1 MSKLQLKKELVNME
15 KDQLVELIL
24 DAYSARKETKE
35 YLEFFLSPDVEK
47 LQAKYETAVSKEL
60 NRVRR
65 GGYCKARISHIKSL
79 IKEFA
84 SFQPGFE
91 AEMDLLF
98 YTLSYA
104 MAAESHLHF
113 PETLMRGIASL
124 VRMLVDI
131 ADTNLAIDKTIK
143 NLKAMFCNEQSG
155 SRYFRRFL
163 NDELVSYI
171 SVSSSQSHFIHSK
184 P

>member
-1 MSKLQLKKELVNME
+1 ME

-35 YLEFFLSPDVEK
+35 YLEFFLNPDVGK
-47 LQAKYETAVSKEL
+47 LQAKYEISVSKEL

-79 IKEFA
+79 VKEFA

-98 YTLSYA
+98 YTVSYA
-104 MAAESHLHF
+104 MATESHLHF
-113 PETLMRGIASL
+113 PETLMRGVASL
-124 VRMLVDI
+124 VRMLIDI
-131 ADTNLAIDKTIK
+131 ADTNLVVDKTVMH
-143 NLKAMFCNEQSG
+143 LKALFGNEQAG

-163 NDELVSYI
+163 NNELVSYLALPRPVRTHQAT
-171 SVSSSQSHFIHSK
+171 S
-184 P
+184 

>member
-35 YLEFFLSPDVEK
+35 YLEFFVNPDVGK
-47 LQAKYETAVSKEL
+47 LQTKYEIAVSKEL
-60 NRVRR
+60 NRVKR
-65 GGYCKARISHIKSL
+65 GGYCKARISHIKKL
-79 IKEFA
+79 VKEFS

-98 YTLSYA
+98 YTVSYA

-113 PETLMRGIASL
+113 PETLMRGVASL
-124 VRMLVDI
+124 VRILIDI
-131 ADTNLAIDKTIK
+131 ADTNLVIDKTIIH
-143 NLKAMFCNEQSG
+143 LKAMFSNEQAG

-163 NDELVSYI
+163 NDELASYMAL
-171 SVSSSQSHFIHSK
+171 SRPSHSPLAK
-184 P
+184 S

>member
-1 MSKLQLKKELVNME
+1 MSKLQLKKELAKME

-24 DAYSARKETKE
+24 EAYSARKETKE
-35 YLEFFLSPDVEK
+35 YLEFFMNPDVGK
-47 LQAKYETAVSKEL
+47 LQAKYEIAISKEL

-79 IKEFA
+79 VREFS

-98 YTLSYA
+98 YTLCYA

-113 PETLMRGIASL
+113 PETLMRGVASL
-124 VRMLVDI
+124 VRMLMDM
-131 ADTNLAIDKTIK
+131 ADTNLVVDKTVMH
-143 NLKAMFCNEQSG
+143 LKAVFSNGQAG

-163 NDELVSYI
+163 NDELTSYMA
-171 SVSSSQSHFIHSK
+171 SAK
-184 P
+184 PI